1 GLFKCLYANIRYQL
15 VEVPL
20 IFWSSSVGEKRVSWE
35 NYAAAHD
42 TVVKE
47 LISRLQSVQLL
58 GAVWNLV
65 SEDIDFIPLYWSI
78 SFDYGELKKI
88 TGQDSLEAIKEALKN
103 KFREISDRESEYY
116 LVYRRKGYLFPDSA
130 KSADSYPKII
140 RAVYVTQWCQMN
152 SIFQLTVCPHYYSPV
167 ISKFKFFP
175 AFRYFRS
182 DVKLKFTNKFCGTLL
197 IEPGNFLVYKTTAV
211 VTAHDLRRI
220 SGLQSQDIQNVC
232 NIAQNLFNNEG
243 VLYAQY
249 FRGCHTLEGKTGL
262 PNLIARLSFQYD
274 GLGGASPSESCFEKH
289 AKNLGQL
296 IQRLFNR
303 NSLTL
308 PVLITQVS
316 NLPERFE
323 INSPS
328 WLGSHRM
335 VTLSGHVMD
344 PIRWNAA
351 QERHTLYYRDFET
364 YLSKSLFLDC
374 LVVLIF
380 FRYCF
385 GDDIHP
391 KKRRQPNSSNLCLIP
406 LLFTTDLFAP
416 KIPPTPLIATNILYE
431 ICLLSKFGVKTLL
444 YLGLPKILDAL
455 VNIKPKTP
463 SAAADPG
470 EVPTYEESYRS
481 SVDRLIAALDQLNIR
496 DFVWYL
502 MPVDFKFPSP
512 IWKISFDYLS
522 LAKSFK
528 LKKKTEIQAQ
538 LKEVLQTLASTEG
551 LDYTLE
557 VLGTF
562 EEELLYMIGQKIHE
576 RTRQCAD
583 WQFTLKPLGSAKMLI
598 NFIMLSTVR
607 SLMGSITHLSYYFS
621 ATQASAAGLFDYQL
635 SDQRDLYSS
644 LPINNTEN
652 NTLLSPR
659 DSSNIG
665 DFNARISCQIGKQDV
680 NQTNTLVPKT
690 LMEQPFWFGSSFFS
704 CARAR
709 DYGSYFLLARIQLK
723 AENFG
728 PMNVDEQCLISG
740 LGLPAA
746 ISPLKTEIGA
756 FEMDGNEFTGH
767 YNIILDANVLNKQI
781 HDAILL
787 AISRQSTPI
796 QEPYDRVISTDSLRL
811 VNRVLNRC
819 FKVPSDKESRT
830 PSLLRGR
837 TNFGD
842 LYSRNM
848 RTYGIWNF
856 RDKTASAA
864 YCAILR
870 YLMVVGC
877 QPLENCEFRRVLHL
891 QTSGMI

>member
-1 GLFKCLYANIRYQL
+1 
-15 VEVPL
+15 
-20 IFWSSSVGEKRVSWE
+20 
-35 NYAAAHD
+35 
-42 TVVKE
+42 
-47 LISRLQSVQLL
+47 
-58 GAVWNLV
+58 
-65 SEDIDFIPLYWSI
+65 
-78 SFDYGELKKI
+78 
-88 TGQDSLEAIKEALKN
+88 
-103 KFREISDRESEYY
+103 
-116 LVYRRKGYLFPDSA
+116 
-130 KSADSYPKII
+130 
-140 RAVYVTQWCQMN
+140 
-152 SIFQLTVCPHYYSPV
+152 
-167 ISKFKFFP
+167 
-175 AFRYFRS
+175 
-182 DVKLKFTNKFCGTLL
+182 
-197 IEPGNFLVYKTTAV
+197 
-211 VTAHDLRRI
+211 
-220 SGLQSQDIQNVC
+220 
-232 NIAQNLFNNEG
+232 AQNLFNNEG

-328 WLGSHRM
+328 WLGSHRIHPLKYNPSCFELKWSM
-335 VTLSGHVMD
+335 SRNHIGSRLISETERHLLVVTLSGHVMD

-364 YLSKSLFLDC
+364 YLSKSLSKTLQKMNILRSALTMDIKKLQLQKQMNVLECDVKVTFDSFTLTTELRIRDERRISSTVTALLDTREKMDHA
-374 LVVLIF
+374 F
-380 FRYCF
+380 TFRVTDIVSEF
-385 GDDIHP
+385 GKDA
-391 KKRRQPNSSNLCLIP
+391 NGIP
-406 LLFTTDLFAP
+406 LPLPQRLQTSAELNQIDLFAP
-416 KIPPTPLIATNILYE
+416 KIPPINFTRGMVGPKVCYTTGPVLSDLVRKESGPPDLTEKIFW
-431 ICLLSKFGVKTLL
+431 CLRTGAGRMSFGYRT
-444 YLGLPKILDAL
+444 IDAL

-496 DFVWYL
+496 DFVWHL

-562 EEELLYMIGQKIHE
+562 EKFTRNMCGVPLVLPQCDGEYCFELTSHSDSTDVVDRVMESDVYELVNRNDRCEPNEYLGFLVYLNYHPQYEEMKSLPG
-576 RTRQCAD
+576 A
-583 WQFTLKPLGSAKMLI
+583 SAK
-598 NFIMLSTVR
+598 V
-607 SLMGSITHLSYYFS
+607 
-621 ATQASAAGLFDYQL
+621 AQL
-635 SDQRDLYSS
+635 
-644 LPINNTEN
+644 
-652 NTLLSPR
+652 
-659 DSSNIG
+659 
-665 DFNARISCQIGKQDV
+665 CQE
-680 NQTNTLVPKT
+680 VPET

-728 PMNVDEQCLISG
+728 PMNVDEQCLVKVREQLTSILSAENYKSFFLRPIPPLPLSIVDPTWNAMHQANPFLINPICFKMEMIEIKELRLDIQTTITLTQADATNINSIKSQLDQQISG

-796 QEPYDRVISTDSLRL
+796 QASIYHGTALKFKPEVHKIVAWVERPVPEQLSDFAGDETEFIASVEASVGSLGLKESLLTLRL
-811 VNRVLNRC
+811 DTCVRVTNVICKGRLIFDL
-819 FKVPSDKESRT
+819 FKLGLRLKTSNLPGTIRALTEVLKSQSNIPVQDQFTVRIVDHDVSGITSAGEMKNFLSRT
-830 PSLLRGR
+830 
-837 TNFGD
+837 
-842 LYSRNM
+842 
-848 RTYGIWNF
+848 
-856 RDKTASAA
+856 
-864 YCAILR
+864 
-870 YLMVVGC
+870 
-877 QPLENCEFRRVLHL
+877 E
-891 QTSGMI
+891 